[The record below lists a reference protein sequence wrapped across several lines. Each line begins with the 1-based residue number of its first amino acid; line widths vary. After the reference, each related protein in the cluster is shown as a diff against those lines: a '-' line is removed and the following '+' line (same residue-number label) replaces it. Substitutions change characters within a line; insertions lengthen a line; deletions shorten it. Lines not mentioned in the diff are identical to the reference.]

1 MLAYAVRSSRGF
13 RPLFATAAL
22 SGTAYAA
29 LQLDENLTAK
39 AVHADAPASKGA
51 LDPNEFRAFKLKEK
65 KQLTRNTFLYRFELP
80 AGQTSGIYV
89 ASCLVTR
96 AMLKAKPE
104 DEKPKAV
111 VRPYTPTSAPDA
123 KGYLDLVV
131 KVYDKGVMSKHIDS
145 LKIGESLEMKGP
157 IKKYPYEANAK
168 KHIGMVAGGTGITPM
183 LQVIDAILD
192 NPDDKTQVSLV
203 YANVT
208 EGDIILKDKVDALA
222 AAHPGRF
229 KVYYVVD
236 KPNWGGI
243 FWRGGVGYVTKD
255 ILATQLPKPAKD
267 SLVMVCGPPGMME
280 AVSGNKAPDYS
291 QGEVKGLLKELG
303 FDSSNVY
310 KF

>member
-1 MLAYAVRSSRGF
+1 MLAHAARSRGYSS
-13 RPLFATAAL
+13 LLAAAAL
-22 SGTAYAA
+22 SGTACLA
-29 LQLDENLTAK
+29 LNLDEKLAIR
-39 AVHADAPASKGA
+39 AVHADAPAAKGA

-80 AGQTSGIYV
+80 EGQTSGMYV

-96 AMLKAKPE
+96 AVLKAKPE
-104 DEKPKAV
+104 DEKPKPV
-111 VRPYTPTSAPDA
+111 IRPYTPTSPPDA
-123 KGYLDLVV
+123 KGYMDLVV

-145 LKIGESLEMKGP
+145 LKVGETLEMKGP
-157 IKKYPYEANAK
+157 IKKYPYEPNTK

-183 LQVIDAILD
+183 LQVIDAILE
-192 NPDDKTQVSLV
+192 NPNDKTQVSLV

-208 EGDIILKDKVDALA
+208 ESDIILKDKIDALV
-222 AAHPGRF
+222 AAHPDRL

-236 KPNWGGI
+236 KPSWGGV
-243 FWRGGVGYVTKD
+243 FWRGGVGYITRDLLK
-255 ILATQLPKPAKD
+255 QKMPQPSRD

>member
-1 MLAYAVRSSRGF
+1 MLAYAARSRRGYSSI
-13 RPLFATAAL
+13 LAAAAL

-29 LQLDENLTAK
+29 LNIDEKLAVK
-39 AVHADAPASKGA
+39 AVHADAPAGKGA

-65 KQLTRNTFLYRFELP
+65 RQLTRNTFLYRFELP
-80 AGQTSGIYV
+80 EGQTSGIFV

-111 VRPYTPTSAPDA
+111 IRPYTPTSPPDA

-145 LKIGESLEMKGP
+145 LKIGDSLEIKGP
-157 IKKYPYEANAK
+157 IKKYPYEANTK

-192 NPDDKTQVSLV
+192 NPNDKTQVSLV
-203 YANVT
+203 YANVS
-208 EGDIILKDKVDALA
+208 ESDIILQDKIDALA
-222 AAHPGRF
+222 AQHPGRF

-236 KPNWGGI
+236 KPAWGGL
-243 FWRGGVGYVTKD
+243 FWRGGVGYLTKD
-255 ILATQLPKPAKD
+255 MLSKHLPAPAKD

-303 FDSSNVY
+303 YDSSSVF